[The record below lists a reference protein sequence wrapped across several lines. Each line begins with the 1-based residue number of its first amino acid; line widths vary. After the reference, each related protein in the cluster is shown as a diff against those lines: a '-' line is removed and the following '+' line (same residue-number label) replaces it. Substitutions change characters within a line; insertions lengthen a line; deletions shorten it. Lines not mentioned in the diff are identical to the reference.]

1 MILSCWLVSNIGGD
15 SYLFLLKLSMQDTSI
30 CFLNA
35 ADIANKIRKG
45 EISAVQTMEA
55 HLAQIERINP
65 QVNAIVT
72 LVPELAL
79 EEARKADEKQAKGG
93 NIGPLHGLPIAHK
106 DLVPTKGIRTTFG
119 SLVFQDFIPE
129 EDALLVERLREGGA
143 IMLGKTNTPEFGAG
157 SQTFNQVFGVTRN
170 PYDLS
175 KTCGGSSGGAAV
187 SVACRMLPIADGS
200 DLGGSLRNPTN
211 YCNVVGFR
219 PSVGRVP
226 SWPNE
231 SGWNSFDVD
240 GPIART
246 VEDTALMLSV
256 LAGPDSRSPICL
268 PESGSIFLKS
278 LERNL
283 KGVRIAWSPDLGGLP
298 VDSLVT
304 ETLEAQRHVFE
315 DLGCVVEEGFPDFSD
330 ADEIF
335 KTFRAWF
342 YELKLASLLPEHREK
357 IKETV
362 IWNIESGMKLSGP
375 ELGRAE
381 VKRTALFHRVREFMQ
396 DYDFLALPVSQ
407 VPPFPLEQEYVSEI
421 NGLQMGTYLDWMRSC
436 YFISVTG
443 QPAISVPCGF
453 TAEGLPVGLQ
463 LVGPPQDDLGVL
475 QLANAFEKATGF
487 YKKIP
492 DLALAT

>member
-1 MILSCWLVSNIGGD
+1 MH
-15 SYLFLLKLSMQDTSI
+15 DTSI
-30 CFLNA
+30 CFLTA
-35 ADIANKIRKG
+35 AEIAKKIRKG

-298 VDSLVT
+298 VDSRVT

-463 LVGPPQDDLGVL
+463 LVGRPQDDLGVL

-487 YKKIP
+487 YKTIP

>member
-30 CFLNA
+30 CLLNA
-35 ADIANKIRKG
+35 VEIAKKIRKG

-298 VDSLVT
+298 VDSRVT

-381 VKRTALFHRVREFMQ
+381 VKRTALFHRVREFMK

-407 VPPFPLEQEYVSEI
+407 VPPFPVEQEYVSEI

-463 LVGPPQDDLGVL
+463 LVGRPQDDLGVL

-487 YKKIP
+487 YKTIP

>member
-1 MILSCWLVSNIGGD
+1 MT
-15 SYLFLLKLSMQDTSI
+15 DTAL
-30 CFLNA
+30 CFLTA
-35 ADIANKIRKG
+35 TELAQKIRSG
-45 EISAVQTMEA
+45 ELSAVETMEA
-55 HLAQIERINP
+55 HLAQIEKVNP

-72 LVPELAL
+72 LLPEMAM
-79 EEARKADEKQAKGG
+79 EAARKADEKLARGEE
-93 NIGPLHGLPIAHK
+93 IGPLHGLPVAHK
-106 DLVPTKGIRTTFG
+106 DLVQTKGIRTTFG
-119 SLVFQDFIPE
+119 SLVYEDFIPE
-129 EDALLVERLREGGA
+129 EDALLVERLREAGA
-143 IMLGKTNTPEFGAG
+143 ILLGKTNTPEFGAG
-157 SQTFNQVFGVTRN
+157 SQTFNKVFGVTKN

-187 SVACRMLPIADGS
+187 SVACRMLPFADGS

-211 YCNVVGFR
+211 FCNVVGFR

-231 SGWNSFDVD
+231 SGWNSFAVD

-256 LAGPDSRSPICL
+256 LAGPDLRSPISL
-268 PESGSIFLKS
+268 PESGAVFRKP
-278 LERNL
+278 LERNI
-283 KGVRIAWSPDLGGLP
+283 KGIRIAWSRNLGGLP
-298 VDSLVT
+298 VDSRVT
-304 ETLEAQRHVFE
+304 ETLEKQRHVFE
-315 DLGCVVEEGFPDFSD
+315 DLGCIVGEGFPDFSD

-335 KTFRAWF
+335 KNFRAWF
-342 YELKLASLLPEHREK
+342 YELKLASLLPEHRDK

-396 DYDFLALPVSQ
+396 NYDYLALPVSQ
-407 VPPFPLEQEYVSEI
+407 VPPFPIEQEFVSEI
-421 NGLQMGTYLDWMRSC
+421 NGLQMETYLDWMRSC

-453 TAEGLPVGLQ
+453 TNDGLPVGLQ
-463 LVGPPQDDLGVL
+463 LVGKPQDDLGVL
-475 QLANAFEKATGF
+475 QLAHAFEKASGF
-487 YKKIP
+487 YQQIP
-492 DLALAT
+492 DLLNNN

>member
-1 MILSCWLVSNIGGD
+1 MTDTALC
-15 SYLFLLKLSMQDTSI
+15 YLTATELAL
-30 CFLNA
+30 
-35 ADIANKIRKG
+35 KIRSG
-45 EISAVQTMEA
+45 EISAVETMEA
-55 HLAQIERINP
+55 HLAQIEKVNP

-79 EEARKADEKQAKGG
+79 EQARKADEKLAQGG
-93 NIGPLHGLPIAHK
+93 KLGPLHGLPVAHK

-119 SLVFQDFIPE
+119 SPIFQDFVPE
-129 EDALLVERLREGGA
+129 EDALLVERIRNAGG
-143 IMLGKTNTPEFGAG
+143 ISLGKTNTPEFGAG
-157 SQTFNQVFGVTRN
+157 SQTFNQVFGVTKN

-187 SVACRMLPIADGS
+187 SVACRMLPFADGS

-211 YCNVVGFR
+211 FCNVVGFR

-231 SGWNSFDVD
+231 AGWNSFAVD

-246 VEDTALMLSV
+246 VEDCALLLSV
-256 LAGPDSRSPICL
+256 LAGPDARSPICL
-268 PESGSIFLKS
+268 PESGSVFQQS

-283 KGVRIAWSPDLGGLP
+283 KGIRIAWSADLGGLP
-298 VDSLVT
+298 VDSRVT
-304 ETLEAQRHVFE
+304 ETLEAQREVFE
-315 DLGCVVEEGFPDFSD
+315 DLGCIVEEGFPDFSD

-335 KTFRAWF
+335 KTFRAWYF
-342 YELKLASLLPEHREK
+342 ELKLASLLPEHREK
-357 IKETV
+357 MKETV

-396 DYDFLALPVSQ
+396 NYDFLALPVSQ

-421 NGLQMGTYLDWMRSC
+421 NGMKMETYLDWMRSC
-436 YFISVTG
+436 YYITVTG
-443 QPAISVPCGF
+443 QPAISVPSGF
-453 TAEGLPVGLQ
+453 TDDGLPVGLQ
-463 LVGPPQDDLGVL
+463 LVGRPQDDLGVL
-475 QLANAFEKATGF
+475 QLAYAFEKATGF
-487 YKKIP
+487 YNKVP
-492 DLALAT
+492 DLAFTV

>member
-1 MILSCWLVSNIGGD
+1 MH
-15 SYLFLLKLSMQDTSI
+15 DTTI

-35 ADIANKIRKG
+35 AEIANKIRKG
-45 EISAVQTMEA
+45 EISAVETMEA

-231 SGWNSFDVD
+231 SGWNSFAVD

-407 VPPFPLEQEYVSEI
+407 VPPFPVEQEYVSEI

-463 LVGPPQDDLGVL
+463 LVGRPQDDLGVL

-487 YKKIP
+487 YKTIP